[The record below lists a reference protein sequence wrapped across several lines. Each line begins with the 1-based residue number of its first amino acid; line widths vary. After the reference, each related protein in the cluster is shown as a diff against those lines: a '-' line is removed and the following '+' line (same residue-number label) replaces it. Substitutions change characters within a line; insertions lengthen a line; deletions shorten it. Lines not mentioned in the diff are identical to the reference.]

1 MSRNTLARSTL
12 VVSAAAASSRVLGF
26 VRDVLLATILGTGPA
41 ADAFV
46 VAFRLPGLTRRV
58 LGEGVLNGG
67 VIPVEN
73 RVRAEQGDDAARILA
88 GETLAT
94 LALGLLVVVALAE
107 IVAPVLVLALAAGY
121 VDDPLRFGL
130 ATDYTRLMLPLI
142 AATALTAVAG
152 ALLNAQGRVTVAAA
166 APVLVNGILVA
177 VLLALRASEAPA
189 ERLGLWLSASVSV
202 AGVAQLVVL
211 MIAMRQMPNPPRLV
225 RPRWSPEIRRMLALG
240 VPGLLAVAAG
250 QLSVI
255 VATQVAS
262 QTPAGVARLY
272 YADRLFQLP
281 LGFVAAGAGV
291 VLLPEIVRLLRAG
304 DLERLAQ
311 AQNRSLEWAM
321 LLALPA
327 AVGLAVLS
335 EPIVSVLFEHGEFG
349 RMDVA
354 ETARALTA
362 LAPGLPLAA
371 AIRRSHP
378 AVSCTGK
385 PANAA
390 AGRAGGCGSHR
401 VGRIRAGACLW
412 RGGDRGGGDARRA
425 GSRDRAPGRALAA
438 GLVAARCPDP
448 AANARHGAGQRGHGH
463 RRRHG
468 CALAGTHADGVGPAV
483 RARFGIGCALYRRA
497 GTLRRAGAAHRRRIV
512 AGASRQGLNGSELP
526 AGPCARRAW
535 LP

>member
-73 RVRAEQGDDAARILA
+73 RVRAEQGEDAARILA

-211 MIAMRQMPNPPRLV
+211 MIAMRQMPTPPRLV

-291 VLLPEIVRLLRAG
+291 VLLPEIVRLLRTG

-371 AIRRSHP
+371 AIRVLTQPFLARESLRMPLLAGLAGVAATGLAAYALEP
-378 AVSCTGK
+378 AYGVAGI
-385 PANAA
+385 A
-390 AGRAGGCGSHR
+390 AGVTLGALVHATVLLAALWPLGWWRPDA
-401 VGRIRAGACLW
+401 RIRRRTPGMALASAAMGIAVGMAAHWLEPMLTVSAPLS
-412 RGGDRGGGDARRA
+412 ARV
-425 GSRDRAPGRALAA
+425 SALAA
-438 GLVAARCPDP
+438 LCISGL
-448 AANARHGAGQRGHGH
+448 
-463 RRRHG
+463 
-468 CALAGTHADGVGPAV
+468 
-483 RARFGIGCALYRRA
+483 ALY
-497 GTLRRAGAAHRRRIV
+497 GVLVLLTGAASLR
-512 AGASRQGLNGSELP
+512 ELRGK
-526 AGPCARRAW
+526 A
-535 LP
+535 